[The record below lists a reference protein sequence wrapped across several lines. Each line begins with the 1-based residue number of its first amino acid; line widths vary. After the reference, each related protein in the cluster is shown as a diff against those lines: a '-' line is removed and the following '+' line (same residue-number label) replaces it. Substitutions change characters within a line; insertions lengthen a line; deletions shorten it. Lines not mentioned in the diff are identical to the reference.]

1 MANKKDKKTGDIK
14 LERKDKVIGHLEK
27 KNQIMKTCALSV
39 GIIFVFIFVFLV
51 GNGTIVF
58 SKEKRLSNDFQM
70 LGQKFYTDFY
80 YEQVSTGKSKKEVSN
95 FLSQFKEVGIK
106 VSLGNIEKY
115 NAKDNNKKIK
125 KLEKNKCSKTDSIV
139 TIYPASPYGKNNYT
153 LKVTLKCDS
162 LK

>member
-39 GIIFVFIFVFLV
+39 GIIFVFI
-51 GNGTIVF
+51 F